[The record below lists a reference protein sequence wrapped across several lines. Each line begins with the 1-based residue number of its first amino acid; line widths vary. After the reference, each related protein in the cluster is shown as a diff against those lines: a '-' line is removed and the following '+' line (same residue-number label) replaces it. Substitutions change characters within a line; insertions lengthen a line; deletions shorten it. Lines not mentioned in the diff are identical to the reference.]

1 MDEKIKISAPQSLFE
16 LLKKDCE
23 DFKITKPDGS
33 PNMNAFLNAVVVN
46 FYEAFAGAEEKLR
59 DEVKNAVAI
68 VPDRYRE
75 TVFLSTLKILAKRQP
90 DGESKQSK
98 VFSFKPTKNTERA
111 VIYIENLLLQ
121 NESLSSYYRRLFT
134 AYAQKTKNEREK
146 IVFKENYSL
155 LTKAL
160 KKGVKVCISFAK
172 GNVIKGASVYA
183 VSAAKEE
190 LFNYVLFYSGKQN
203 VTARLASVK
212 TVSLLAEK
220 GSMPAENAELFRR
233 QAECAPQYPMYN
245 TDREPIRVRLTEKGK
260 ALFKKIYLYRPT
272 PVCIEGDVYTFAC
285 SANQLLYYFERFGDS
300 AVILSPKKLGIFMRN
315 YYYFAYKKYASLY
328 GKDGSWKP

>member
-33 PNMNAFLNAVVVN
+33 PNMNAFLNTVVAN

-172 GNVIKGASVYA
+172 
-183 VSAAKEE
+183 
-190 LFNYVLFYSGKQN
+190 
-203 VTARLASVK
+203 
-212 TVSLLAEK
+212 
-220 GSMPAENAELFRR
+220 
-233 QAECAPQYPMYN
+233 
-245 TDREPIRVRLTEKGK
+245 
-260 ALFKKIYLYRPT
+260 
-272 PVCIEGDVYTFAC
+272 
-285 SANQLLYYFERFGDS
+285 
-300 AVILSPKKLGIFMRN
+300 
-315 YYYFAYKKYASLY
+315 
-328 GKDGSWKP
+328 